1 MRKLTKKEEAIM
13 RLFWER
19 GAMFVRELQELYPEP
34 KPHFN
39 TLSTQV
45 RTLESAGFLTHKAYG
60 NTYRYVPVVSEEE
73 YGKTSLSGVV
83 RHYFDNSY
91 LDAVSSL
98 VSERKISV
106 EELKDLIARIEKR
119 K

>member
-19 GAMFVRELQELYPEP
+19 GPMFVRELQELYPEP

-45 RTLESAGFLTHKAYG
+45 RTLENAGFLTHKAYG
-60 NTYRYVPVVSEEE
+60 NSYRYLAVVSEEE
-73 YGKTSLSGVV
+73 YGKTSLNGVV

-106 EELKDLIARIEKR
+106 EELKDLIARIEKG